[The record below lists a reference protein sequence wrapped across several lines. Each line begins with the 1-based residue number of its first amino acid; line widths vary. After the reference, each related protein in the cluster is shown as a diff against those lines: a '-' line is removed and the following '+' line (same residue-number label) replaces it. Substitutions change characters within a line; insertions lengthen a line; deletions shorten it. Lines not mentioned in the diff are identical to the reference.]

1 MIPSPVK
8 VTKNGVEFTS
18 NVDRANYTI
27 RELSRAAL
35 RDVGKFVA
43 KRTRQQIKRHT
54 GRLAKNIQYWVRKKD
69 GDLQIGFKPG
79 GFYGMYQE
87 FGTTKQPKIGALTQS
102 VEDNISTIRDI
113 EAKYLSAIEDEQSAA
128 ALINEEEE
136 IGE

>member
-27 RELSRAAL
+27 RELTRAAL

-43 KRTRQQIKRHT
+43 KRTRQQIKRRT
-54 GRLAKNIQYWVRKKD
+54 GRMAKNIQYWVRKND

-79 GFYGMYQE
+79 GFYGGFQE
-87 FGTTKQPKIGALTQS
+87 LGTVKQPKIGALTRS

-136 IGE
+136 ISE

>member
-8 VTKNGVEFTS
+8 VTKNGVEFTN

-27 RELSRAAL
+27 TELSRAAL

-43 KRTRQQIKRHT
+43 KRTRQQIKRRT
-54 GRLAKNIQYWVRKKD
+54 GRMAKNIQYWVRKKD

-79 GFYGMYQE
+79 GFYGIYQE
-87 FGTTKQPKIGALTQS
+87 FGTTKQPKIGALTRS

-128 ALINEEEE
+128 ALINEEED